1 MSNYT
6 DRFQALMENYVE
18 ELEKADRNRKPGSG
32 LFGFGRG
39 PGDDPCHEEMD
50 RQVGELA
57 AEAAE
62 ASPEETAELVRAIL
76 RAEGS
81 LPWRESA
88 RLAVLAAQR
97 HTLGL
102 ISRMEAE
109 NRRETADWYEK
120 TYPKRV
126 RLPIQKQIIRE
137 LRK

>member
-1 MSNYT
+1 MSSYT
-6 DRFQALMENYVE
+6 DRFQALTENYIE
-18 ELEKADRNRKPGSG
+18 ELEKADKNRRPGSG
-32 LFGFGRG
+32 LFGFGHG
-39 PGDDPCHEEMD
+39 PGDDPCHEIMD

-81 LPWRESA
+81 IPWREAA

-102 ISRMEAE
+102 IPGMKAE
-109 NRRETADWYEK
+109 DRRETADWYEK
-120 TYPKRV
+120 TYPKRT